1 MMLKKKP
8 RPPGVQPVVAREP
21 TWLERVKEAV
31 CDVIFFPNPPRVH
44 IEP

>member
-1 MMLKKKP
+1 MNFREKH
-8 RPPGVQPVVAREP
+8 RSGGVQPITAPRD
-21 TWLERVKEAV
+21 TWFERFKEAV